1 LFVTIKDSTLSAALG
16 NNVSLVLNHAYQ
28 HVQIYAQLVVIST
41 FKSKDDRNAK
51 LIIVA
56 NKRD

>member
-41 FKSKDDRNAK
+41 FKTKDAK